1 MGVDMQKKI
10 AIEVPE
16 QVAQA
21 YEKASASDR
30 KRAQRALAY
39 SLMSREKVADELKE
53 ILDPTGKTAKERG
66 LTKDKLNQLLSE
78 NGDSMGKR

>member
-1 MGVDMQKKI
+1 MGGDMEKEI
-10 AIEVPE
+10 TIEVPE
-16 QVAQA
+16 EVAQA

-39 SLMSREKVADELKE
+39 SLMSREEVADELKE
-53 ILDPTGKTAKERG
+53 IFDRTGKTAKERG

-78 NGDSMGKR
+78 HGDSMDQG